1 MEQNA
6 THPYRVLLNSE
17 QMHRIYLDELGAIED
32 LPLGVAA
39 IALETLLKMVQLPL
53 IELWLGLLLGG
64 YEMRR
69 EVVAFER
76 DEDFYSVIGILVE
89 K

>member
-1 MEQNA
+1 
-6 THPYRVLLNSE
+6 SE
-17 QMHRIYLDELGAIED
+17 EEAHAAALAVAHGED
-32 LPLGVAA
+32 ISDWIAA
-39 IALETLLKMVQLPL
+39 IREQLAKVGTAITLETLLKMVQLPL

-76 DEDFYSVIGILVE
+76 DEDFYSAIGILVVPD
-89 K
+89 